1 MKKSEVM
8 CTYNEKAV
16 MDSLIH
22 GFTVTTFYFLLGYHF
37 LLPAKEKL
45 IFYYESMIPL
55 VGNRNGGVVV
65 VGGVRGRERGRRKG
79 RGTPKEMTTS
89 SF

>member
-1 MKKSEVM
+1 MMKKSEVM

-65 VGGVRGRERGRRKG
+65 VGRVMGGGG
-79 RGTPKEMTTS
+79 RGPRKREGKTKRKRNP
-89 SF
+89 